1 MKMKKTTIIL
11 IMVLIASSFVLA
23 ETLQNPRPLITVI
36 FNESASIINATL
48 KDTQNNY
55 FNITLESFN
64 ATRTEFVYKTQ
75 DRLVNGDYTITV
87 VAQDDYG
94 NIETSSKTFT
104 IDYSGIAFWVVEPE
118 NNITNQRFFNITIE
132 TTVEASCRYDYD
144 YQKPFS
150 LFREFTTTGSFTH
163 TLLNYNWSEYEDYGK
178 HFYLV
183 CNTTE
188 DLFIGTNG
196 EYDLQ
201 FSLDESI
208 PEITALYADP
218 NPVAD
223 YVNDSGFWRLMS
235 TVTLETNEPTICK
248 YSSNDVSDYWLMEST
263 FPGHAQKEYKTTHE
277 VTFTYPTQTEGA
289 FDYLFACEDTANLNS
304 SVRDVQILVNTSIPM
319 AIMSFTPTGYVSG
332 NSVTLEATTNKMT
345 FCKFFKN
352 ETIVTSTGQG
362 KTHKITLTGL
372 SDGSHTYKVNCTR
385 LPDVVESTTTFTID
399 TSAPTTPV
407 VDDSSP
413 YSDNPSKTKDD
424 DRLRVRWNSSDPES
438 GISEYKYMLK
448 DSSGNIIVDW
458 SYSADENTW
467 MWVENLDLTNG
478 TYYFRVNATNNAGLS
493 SVGQSDGVTVDL
505 GFVPEEAE
513 NCADGILNNE
523 ETDTDCGGPNCGAC
537 GSGKDCE
544 NNRDCR
550 SGSCEND
557 ECTEDICDN
566 NELDGDETDVD
577 CGGSCAERNLRCGLG
592 EICFMNDDCESNLCI
607 DDMCDSGENDYD
619 NDTIPNEE
627 DDDKDGDGK
636 NNSNDPDDDNDGL
649 CDTADSP
656 LNDATCTG
664 DDDDDDGDGVKD
676 PDDKD
681 TNDDLDDDGKDNK
694 EDEDIDGDGKDND
707 EDNDDDNDGLCDTAD
722 SPLNEDTC
730 TGDDD
735 DDDNDGVEDKN
746 DKDTNDDLDNDG
758 IKNEDDDDIDG
769 DGKDND
775 EDPDDDNDGLC
786 DTADSPLNEDTC
798 TGDDD
803 DDDND
808 GILDTEDLDNVDD
821 WCFVEAEG
829 VVYKG
834 KCDDIGKDGTDI
846 KDGDLDNDGTP
857 NNHDSDMDG
866 DGTQNIDDSDNDN
879 DGLSNEDDPDDDND
893 GIPDEM
899 EDSDGDGMPDMW
911 ELAHGLNPF
920 ISDANLDL
928 DGDSLSNLDEY
939 KYSTDPGLAD
949 SDGDGISDA
958 IELSEG
964 MDPTAA
970 GAEGKSHWGSLLML
984 LLALLLLVVVGG
996 YFGYSEYKKR
1006 QKEQFRVPPPTTRPV
1021 MRLRKGDKKHVS
1033 KPGTTVDLHRVLQE
1047 KEKKKVQLREKV
1059 FDRFKEKAIAPQPAK
1074 LDRLRIKDFDDHK
1087 KEKKPE
1093 KAVPKVQ
1100 KPTEE
1105 WVSID
1110 KLQKPKKGSKLDM
1123 LSSLVGK
1130 EGKKRPV
1137 DELERLFNKDAFKEL
1152 EKKGKKAAI
1161 DDLSKIIKKGALK
1174 DLEKTGKKASLEN
1187 LSKIVKK
1194 DALKEM
1200 KKKVRKK

>member
-1 MKMKKTTIIL
+1 MKMKKTTIML

-23 ETLQNPRPLITVI
+23 ETLQNPRPLITLI

-48 KDTQNNY
+48 KDTTDNY
-55 FNITLESFN
+55 FNISLESFN
-64 ATRTEFVYKTQ
+64 ANRTEFVYKTQ
-75 DRLVNGDYTITV
+75 DRLVNGDYTINV
-87 VAQDDYG
+87 IAQDDYG
-94 NIETSSKTFT
+94 NIETSSKAFT

-132 TTVEASCRYDYD
+132 TTVEASCRYDNE

-150 LFREFTTTGSFTH
+150 MFNEFTTTGSFTH
-163 TLLNYNWSEYEDYGK
+163 TLLNYSWSEYEDYGK

-201 FSLDESI
+201 FTLDESI
-208 PEITALYADP
+208 PEITSLYADP

-223 YVNDSGFWRLMS
+223 YVNESGFWRLKS
-235 TVTLETNEPTICK
+235 TVTLETNEPTICRF
-248 YSSNDVSDYWLMEST
+248 SSTNVNDYWLMEST
-263 FPGHAQKEYKTTHE
+263 FPGHAQNEYKTTHQI
-277 VTFTYPTQTEGA
+277 TFTYPTQTEGT
-289 FDYLFACEDTANLNS
+289 FDYLFACEDTAKLNS
-304 SVRDVQILVNTSIPM
+304 SVRDIQILVNTSIPM
-319 AIMSFTPTGYVSG
+319 ALTSFTPTGYVSG
-332 NSVTLEATTNKMT
+332 NSVTLEAKTNKMA

-352 ETIVTSTGQG
+352 ETIITSTGQG
-362 KTHKITLTGL
+362 KTHTTTVSGL
-372 SDGSHTYKVNCTR
+372 SNGLHTYKVNCTR
-385 LPDVVESTTTFTID
+385 LPDVVESTTSFTVD

-413 YSDNPSKTKDD
+413 YSDNPSKTKDK
-424 DRLRVRWNSSDPES
+424 DRLRARWNSSDPDS

-448 DSSGNIIVDW
+448 DSSGAVIVDW
-458 SYSADENTW
+458 SSSEDENTW
-467 MWVENLDLTNG
+467 MWVENLDLENG

-505 GFVPEEAE
+505 SFVPEEAE
-513 NCADGILNNE
+513 NCDDGILNNE

-566 NELDGDETDVD
+566 DELDGDETDVD
-577 CGGSCAERNLRCGLG
+577 CGGSCAEQNLRCGLG

-619 NDTIPNEE
+619 NDTILNEE
-627 DDDKDGDGK
+627 DDDRDGDSK
-636 NNSNDPDDDNDGL
+636 DNDEDPDDDNDGL

-681 TNDDLDDDGKDNK
+681 TNDDLDDDGKDNE
-694 EDEDIDGDGKDND
+694 EDEDMDGDGKDND
-707 EDNDDDNDGLCDTAD
+707 EDNDDDNDGLCDTQD
-722 SPLNEDTC
+722 SPLNDATC
-730 TGDDD
+730 TGDD
-735 DDDNDGVEDKN
+735 N
-746 DKDTNDDLDNDG
+746 
-758 IKNEDDDDIDG
+758 
-769 DGKDND
+769 
-775 EDPDDDNDGLC
+775 
-786 DTADSPLNEDTC
+786 
-798 TGDDD
+798 

-808 GILDTEDLDNVDD
+808 GILDSEDQDNVDD

-829 VVYKG
+829 IVYKG
-834 KCDDIGKDGTDI
+834 KCEDIEKDGTDI

-879 DGLSNEDDPDDDND
+879 DGLANEDDPDDDND

-899 EDSDGDGMPDMW
+899 EDSDGDGMPDLW
-911 ELAHGLNPF
+911 ELSHGLNPF
-920 ISDANLDL
+920 VSDATLDL

-939 KYSTDPGLAD
+939 THSTNPGLAD
-949 SDGDGISDA
+949 SDGDGISDSV
-958 IELSEG
+958 ELAEG
-964 MDPTAA
+964 MDPTTGGVAS
-970 GAEGKSHWGSLLML
+970 KSHWGSLLLL

-1006 QKEQFRVPPPTTRPV
+1006 QKEQFRVPPTTPV
-1021 MRLRKGDKKHVS
+1021 MRLRRGDKKPVS
-1033 KPGTTVDLHRVLQE
+1033 KPGTTVDLHRVLQD
-1047 KEKKKVQLREKV
+1047 KEKQKIKLREKV
-1059 FDRFKEKAIAPQPAK
+1059 FDRFKDKAIAQQPARSE
-1074 LDRLRIKDFDDHK
+1074 RLRIKDFEDHK
-1087 KEKKPE
+1087 KEKQPE
-1093 KAVPKVQ
+1093 KAVQKVQ
-1100 KPTEE
+1100 KPKDE
-1105 WVSID
+1105 WVSLD
-1110 KLQKPKKGSKLDM
+1110 KLQKPKKESKIDM
-1123 LSSLVGK
+1123 LSSLVEK
-1130 EGKKRPV
+1130 KGKKRQV

-1152 EKKGKKAAI
+1152 EKKGKKASI
-1161 DDLSKIIKKGALK
+1161 DDLSKIIKTGALK
-1174 DLEKTGKKASLEN
+1174 DLEKTGKKASLED
-1187 LSKIVKK
+1187 LSKIVNK
-1194 DALKEM
+1194 DALKEL